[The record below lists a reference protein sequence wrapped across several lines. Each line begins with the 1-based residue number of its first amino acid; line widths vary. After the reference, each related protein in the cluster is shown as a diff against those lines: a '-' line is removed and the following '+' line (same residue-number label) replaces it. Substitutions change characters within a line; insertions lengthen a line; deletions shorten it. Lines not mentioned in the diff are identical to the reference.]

1 MYSIDSQDICSQLRT
16 GDYVFIEGRP
26 CQIITSTISEGSGN
40 VLIRGID
47 LFSEVQREGTYHLT
61 ETMDIPI
68 VSRTVCR
75 LVGLHNGLLQLVMPD
90 SSSKNNIPIP
100 KGLFGERIGKSQ
112 DEGQSLIIIIQSV
125 MDEENVIDVQ
135 IR

>member
-1 MYSIDSQDICSQLRT
+1 
-16 GDYVFIEGRP
+16 
-26 CQIITSTISEGSGN
+26 
-40 VLIRGID
+40 
-47 LFSEVQREGTYHLT
+47 
-61 ETMDIPI
+61 
-68 VSRTVCR
+68 
-75 LVGLHNGLLQLVMPD
+75 MPD

-100 KGLFGERIGKSQ
+100 KGLFGERIRKAQ